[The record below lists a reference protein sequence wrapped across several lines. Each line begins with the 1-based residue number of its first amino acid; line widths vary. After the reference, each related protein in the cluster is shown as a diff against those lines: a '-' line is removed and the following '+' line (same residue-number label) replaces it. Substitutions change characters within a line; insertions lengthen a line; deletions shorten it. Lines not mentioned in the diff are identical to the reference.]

1 MKTEGQEVK
10 SAQINLQLRNRH
22 RNLWKRN
29 RTRVTIVKGEV
40 GFKVS
45 MNQEEMKVRSSVAV
59 KTY

>member
-10 SAQINLQLRNRH
+10 SAQINLQLRNRR
-22 RNLWKRN
+22 RNLWKWN

-45 MNQEEMKVRSSVAV
+45 MNQEEMIVRSSVAV

>member
-10 SAQINLQLRNRH
+10 SAQINLQLRNRR
-22 RNLWKRN
+22 RNLWKWN

-40 GFKVS
+40 GFQVS
-45 MNQEEMKVRSSVAV
+45 MNQEEMIVRSSVAV